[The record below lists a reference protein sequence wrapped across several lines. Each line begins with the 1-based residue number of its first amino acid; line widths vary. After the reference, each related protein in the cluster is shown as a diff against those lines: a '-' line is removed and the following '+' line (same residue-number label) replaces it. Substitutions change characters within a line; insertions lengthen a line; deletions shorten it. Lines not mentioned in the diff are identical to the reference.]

1 MTVLRLERMGRR
13 SHSRERRSRSG
24 LLGREPG
31 FRRLFLATLGSGAGT
46 WLALVALEFDIYQ
59 RTHSSA
65 WISALLIADLLPTFA
80 IGLLA
85 GPLVDRLSRRGL
97 MIGSDLVRFGA
108 FVALVFTTSAT
119 QIVVLAAVVGVAT
132 GFFRPAIYA
141 GLPNLVPEDDLPQAN
156 SLLQAVDNVT
166 WAVGSVAGGA
176 LAATAG
182 VDAAYWINACT
193 FLLSAVLL
201 IGIPARLFQQ
211 AAAASRGHWQDLKDG
226 FALAVRSPGL
236 LTVLVAWNV
245 AMFANAAVNVAEPR
259 LALHTFSAG
268 GFGLGLMMG
277 AAGLG
282 LAVGAYT
289 ASSWIERRGLSNV
302 YGFSFGLMALGIGVA
317 AVAPNVWVAA
327 ACVVVSG
334 CGNGAAVV
342 CNALLVQRGAP
353 DELRGRAF
361 AVLMSSNV
369 AMLTLGMLVAGKVT
383 DTVGPR
389 WVWAAAAV
397 GAAVAGVVGYL
408 LARRVRAEPQAAE
421 PEPAPVAVPARA
433 EPMRH

>member
-1 MTVLRLERMGRR
+1 MGRL
-13 SHSRERRSRSG
+13 HSPESRSRGG

-65 WISALLIADLLPTFA
+65 WIAALLIADLLPTFA
-80 IGLLA
+80 IGVFA
-85 GPLVDRLSRRGL
+85 GPLIDRLSRRGL

-108 FVALVFTTSAT
+108 FAALTFTTNAT

-132 GFFRPAIYA
+132 GFFRPAVYA
-141 GLPNLVPEDDLPQAN
+141 AVPNLVEDEDLPGAN
-156 SLLQAVDNVT
+156 SLLQTVDNAT
-166 WAVGSVAGGA
+166 WALGSVLGGA

-182 VDAAYWINACT
+182 VDAAYWINAVT
-193 FLLSAVLL
+193 FLVSAALL
-201 IGIPARLFQQ
+201 AGIPKRLFQE
-211 AAAASRGHWQDLKDG
+211 APAVSRGHWADLKEG
-226 FALAVRSPGL
+226 FALTVTSAGL

-245 AMFANAAVNVAEPR
+245 AMVANAAVNVSEPR
-259 LALHTFSAG
+259 LALFTFSGG

-277 AAGLG
+277 CAGLG
-282 LAVGAYT
+282 LAVGAYL
-289 ASSWIERRGLSNV
+289 AGSWIERRGLANV
-302 YGFSFGLMALGIGVA
+302 YGASLMLMAVGIGA
-317 AVAPNVWVAA
+317 AAAAPSVWVAS
-327 ACVVVSG
+327 ACVVISG

-353 DELRGRAF
+353 DALRGRAF

-369 AMLTLGMLVAGKVT
+369 ATLTVGMVVAGKLT
-383 DTVGPR
+383 DVVGAR

-397 GAAVAGVVGYL
+397 WSAAAAVAGFA
-408 LARRVRAEPQAAE
+408 LARRVTAPPLPAEVE
-421 PEPAPVAVPARA
+421 PEPIAVSARSEQTQRA
-433 EPMRH
+433 V

>member
-1 MTVLRLERMGRR
+1 MGRL
-13 SHSRERRSRSG
+13 HSPESRSRGG

-65 WISALLIADLLPTFA
+65 WIAALLIADLLPTFA
-80 IGLLA
+80 IGVFA
-85 GPLVDRLSRRGL
+85 GPLIDRLSRRGL

-108 FVALVFTTSAT
+108 FAALTFTTNAT

-132 GFFRPAIYA
+132 GFFRPAVYA
-141 GLPNLVPEDDLPQAN
+141 AVPNLVEDEDLPGAN
-156 SLLQAVDNVT
+156 SLLQTVDNAT
-166 WAVGSVAGGA
+166 WALGSVLGGA

-182 VDAAYWINACT
+182 VDAAYWINAVT
-193 FLLSAVLL
+193 FLVSAALL
-201 IGIPARLFQQ
+201 AGIPKRLFQE
-211 AAAASRGHWQDLKDG
+211 APAFSRGHWADLKEG
-226 FALAVRSPGL
+226 FALTVTSAGL

-245 AMFANAAVNVAEPR
+245 AMVANAAVNVSEPR
-259 LALHTFSAG
+259 LALFTFSGG

-277 AAGLG
+277 CAGLG
-282 LAVGAYT
+282 LAVGAYL
-289 ASSWIERRGLSNV
+289 AGSWIERRGLANV
-302 YGFSFGLMALGIGVA
+302 YGASLMLMAVGIGA
-317 AVAPNVWVAA
+317 AAAAPSVWVAS
-327 ACVVVSG
+327 ACVVISG

-353 DELRGRAF
+353 DALRGRAF

-369 AMLTLGMLVAGKVT
+369 ATLTVGMVVAGKLT
-383 DTVGPR
+383 DVVGAR

-397 GAAVAGVVGYL
+397 WFAAAAVAGFA
-408 LARRVRAEPQAAE
+408 LARRVTAPPLPAEVE
-421 PEPAPVAVPARA
+421 PEPIAVSARSEQTQRA
-433 EPMRH
+433 V